1 MSEIG
6 RNYATAA
13 VVGLLFA
20 LVVFLLV
27 VLAVQNFVR
36 AAARC

>member
-6 RNYATAA
+6 HNYATAA